1 MNKNVRS
8 ILAIILAVILVAL
21 VGTYAIL
28 KVRSR
33 NDKVPDGT
41 SGESQS
47 ESRSAEVTA
56 SESEIQSTAAQTE
69 KPTAQKTTNAP
80 SGGSSEYE
88 YAYAGFSPKVT
99 KIDEEKWYLTLV
111 NRDYILPA
119 DYTVKTAQTVVDI
132 YGGYSYGLLD
142 YRVAPHYIEM
152 YNAALEDGIKL
163 SPLSG
168 YRSIA
173 HQKRNFEARISLY
186 MKQGYS
192 KKQATIMASEIILP
206 PQTSEHN
213 ARLCMDI
220 LSIYESFE
228 NTKEYRWL
236 QAHAADYGFVLRY
249 PKDKQNITKITF
261 EPWHWRYVG
270 VEAAKEMKAKN
281 LCLEEYLGVA

>member
-1 MNKNVRS
+1 MW
-8 ILAIILAVILVAL
+8 
-21 VGTYAIL
+21 
-28 KVRSR
+28 
-33 NDKVPDGT
+33 T
-41 SGESQS
+41 STADTATGCST
-47 ESRSAEVTA
+47 TA
-56 SESEIQSTAAQTE
+56 S
-69 KPTAQKTTNAP
+69 
-80 SGGSSEYE
+80 
-88 YAYAGFSPKVT
+88 
-99 KIDEEKWYLTLV
+99 
-111 NRDYILPA
+111 
-119 DYTVKTAQTVVDI
+119 
-132 YGGYSYGLLD
+132 
-142 YRVAPHYIEM
+142 
-152 YNAALEDGIKL
+152 LEDGIKL

-213 ARLCMDI
+213 AGLCMDI

>member
-1 MNKNVRS
+1 MKKNIRS
-8 ILAIILAVILVAL
+8 ILAVILAVILVAL

-28 KVRSR
+28 KVRS
-33 NDKVPDGT
+33 KGSKTPT
-41 SGESQS
+41 EASSESQT
-47 ESRSAEVTA
+47 ETT
-56 SESEIQSTAAQTE
+56 QSTAPETTSQETVTETE
-69 KPTAQKTTNAP
+69 KTTAQQTTAKA
-80 SGGSSEYE
+80 SSNGTTEYA

-99 KIDEEKWYLTLV
+99 KIDEDKWYLTLV
-111 NRDYILPA
+111 NRDYILPEN
-119 DYTVKTAQTVVDI
+119 YTVKTAQTVVDI

-173 HQKRNFEARISLY
+173 HQKRNFEARINLY
-186 MKQGYS
+186 MNQGYS

-213 ARLCMDI
+213 AGLCMDI

-236 QAHAADYGFVLRY
+236 QEHAADYGFVLRY
-249 PKDKQNITKITF
+249 PKDKQDITNITF

>member
-1 MNKNVRS
+1 MKNFKKYIAALLIFVLALSLCSCSLIDRLKPAPAPETVR
-8 ILAIILAVILVAL
+8 LTFPEGTTVI
-21 VGTYAIL
+21 
-28 KVRSR
+28 
-33 NDKVPDGT
+33 
-41 SGESQS
+41 Q
-47 ESRSAEVTA
+47 
-56 SESEIQSTAAQTE
+56 AAQKLEEGGVCTKDEFISAVNNTE
-69 KPTAQKTTNAP
+69 
-80 SGGSSEYE
+80 
-88 YAYAGFSPKVT
+88 
-99 KIDEEKWYLTLV
+99 
-111 NRDYILPA
+111 RDNKF
-119 DYTVKTAQTVVDI
+119 VKTAKTVVDI
-132 YGGYSYGLLD
+132 YGGYDYGLLD

-213 ARLCMDI
+213 AGLCMDI

-249 PKDKQNITKITF
+249 PKDKQSITNITF

>member
-1 MNKNVRS
+1 MKKNIRS
-8 ILAIILAVILVAL
+8 ILAVILAVILVAL

-28 KVRSR
+28 KVRSK
-33 NDKVPDGT
+33 DSKTPAKT
-41 SGESQS
+41 SSESQP
-47 ESRSAEVTA
+47 ESA
-56 SESEIQSTAAQTE
+56 QSTAPESTPQETVPQTE
-69 KPTAQKTTNAP
+69 KTTTQQTTKAST
-80 SGGSSEYE
+80 SGVTEYA

-99 KIDEEKWYLTLV
+99 KIDESKWYLTLV

-119 DYTVKTAQTVVDI
+119 DYTVKTAKTVVDI
-132 YGGYSYGLLD
+132 YGGYDYGLLD

-213 ARLCMDI
+213 AGLCMDI

-249 PKDKQNITKITF
+249 PKDKQSITNITF

-281 LCLEEYLGVA
+281 LCLEEYLGVV

>member
-1 MNKNVRS
+1 MKKNIRS
-8 ILAIILAVILVAL
+8 ILAVILAVILVAL

-28 KVRSR
+28 KVRSK
-33 NDKVPDGT
+33 DSKTPDET

-47 ESRSAEVTA
+47 ESA
-56 SESEIQSTAAQTE
+56 QSTAPESTSQETVTQTE
-69 KPTAQKTTNAP
+69 KTTTQQT
-80 SGGSSEYE
+80 
-88 YAYAGFSPKVT
+88 T
-99 KIDEEKWYLTLV
+99 KIDESKWYLTLV

-119 DYTVKTAQTVVDI
+119 DYTVKTAKTVVDI
-132 YGGYSYGLLD
+132 YGGYDYGLLD

-213 ARLCMDI
+213 AGLCMDI

-249 PKDKQNITKITF
+249 PKDKQSITKITF

>member
-1 MNKNVRS
+1 MKKNIRS
-8 ILAIILAVILVAL
+8 ILAVILAVILVAL

-28 KVRSR
+28 KVRSK
-33 NDKVPDGT
+33 DSKTPAET
-41 SGESQS
+41 SSESQS
-47 ESRSAEVTA
+47 ESA
-56 SESEIQSTAAQTE
+56 QSTAPESTSQETATQTE
-69 KPTAQKTTNAP
+69 KTTTQQTTKA
-80 SGGSSEYE
+80 STGGVTEYA

-99 KIDEEKWYLTLV
+99 KIDESKWYLTLV

-119 DYTVKTAQTVVDI
+119 DYTVKTAKTVVDI
-132 YGGYSYGLLD
+132 YGGYDYGLLD

-213 ARLCMDI
+213 AGSAWTFSRYTRASRTRKNTDGSRRTPRTTALCSDI
-220 LSIYESFE
+220 PRTNRASRTSHLNRGTGAMS
-228 NTKEYRWL
+228 
-236 QAHAADYGFVLRY
+236 ALR
-249 PKDKQNITKITF
+249 P
-261 EPWHWRYVG
+261 PRR
-270 VEAAKEMKAKN
+270 
-281 LCLEEYLGVA
+281 

>member
-1 MNKNVRS
+1 MKKNIRS
-8 ILAIILAVILVAL
+8 ILAVILAVILVAL

-28 KVRSR
+28 KVRSK
-33 NDKVPDGT
+33 DSKTPAET
-41 SGESQS
+41 SSESQS
-47 ESRSAEVTA
+47 ESA
-56 SESEIQSTAAQTE
+56 QSTAPESTSQETVTQTE
-69 KPTAQKTTNAP
+69 KTTTQQTTKAST
-80 SGGSSEYE
+80 SGVTEYA

-99 KIDEEKWYLTLV
+99 KIDESKWYLTLV

-119 DYTVKTAQTVVDI
+119 DYTVKTAKTVVDI
-132 YGGYSYGLLD
+132 YGGYDYGLLD

-213 ARLCMDI
+213 AGLCMDI

-249 PKDKQNITKITF
+249 PKDKQSITNITF

-270 VEAAKEMKAKN
+270 V
-281 LCLEEYLGVA
+281 